1 MLLRVCSSGP
11 NDASF
16 SVRAWPS
23 TNARAVII
31 SLT

>member
-1 MLLRVCSSGP
+1 MLRRALSSAP

-16 SVRAWPS
+16 SVRACPS